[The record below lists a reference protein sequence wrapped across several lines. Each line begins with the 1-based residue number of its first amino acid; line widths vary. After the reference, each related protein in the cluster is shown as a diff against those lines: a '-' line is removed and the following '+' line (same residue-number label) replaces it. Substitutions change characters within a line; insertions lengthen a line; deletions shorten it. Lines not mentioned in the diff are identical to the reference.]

1 MQGGGSGGVLGGVA
15 GGGCTGQGGDTG
27 PVYFNNNSQTH
38 GLSSRTLNET
48 LGLRLSDKTHMLKR
62 GSAWVVGGGLG
73 GVKKTIDP
81 HFASLQGSG
90 N

>member
-1 MQGGGSGGVLGGVA
+1 MGVVVGWGGV
-15 GGGCTGQGGDTG
+15 GGCTGRGGDTG

-48 LGLRLSDKTHMLKR
+48 LGLRCSDKTHMLKR

-73 GVKKTIDP
+73 RC
-81 HFASLQGSG
+81 
-90 N
+90 